1 MESSE
6 LLRTIKLSN
15 NVFQLS
21 LPEPTY
27 NGSSFSTIPGTQV
40 AAQTRSSNPS
50 KSPTGMR
57 LSTNNNIT
65 KTTAISNSK
74 RSIGSRPGVDDIN
87 VNVALPKI
95 KGNKS
100 NLASIDDDHEED
112 YDDRVP

>member
-1 MESSE
+1 
-6 LLRTIKLSN
+6 
-15 NVFQLS
+15 
-21 LPEPTY
+21 
-27 NGSSFSTIPGTQV
+27 
-40 AAQTRSSNPS
+40 
-50 KSPTGMR
+50 MR

-100 NLASIDDDHEED
+100 HLASIDDDHEDD